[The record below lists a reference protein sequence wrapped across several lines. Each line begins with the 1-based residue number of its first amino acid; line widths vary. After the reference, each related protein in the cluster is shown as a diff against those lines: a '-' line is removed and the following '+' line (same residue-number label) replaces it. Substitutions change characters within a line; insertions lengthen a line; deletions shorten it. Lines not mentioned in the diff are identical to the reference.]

1 MVVQR
6 DLLPLPLKYSEPEC
20 RCPDGL
26 QRASRSAKR
35 RALGR
40 FYDKERVNSTIE
52 TINEINGQRCPPPG
66 LVDPSVLQSAGMEIL
81 EEAVLGMGEPNAITA
96 TGAFTQLCGL
106 RPGYEESGP
115 RVNYQREKIS
125 FPPAGVELADPG
137 LFLKGQELNYW
148 QQWQGALR
156 RPLEESA
163 ELRKQLGM
171 NKPYSDPALTRS
183 PGVYAEFIAT
193 LLKSNIIRL
202 RQKSEATVG
211 IFCVAKS
218 NNRQR
223 IIFDTRIINTDFV
236 EPAHTSL
243 PSAAAWSQLQLTP
256 GAQFHMAQL
265 DVENAF
271 YRIRVP
277 PDADHFFILPPVSIK
292 HLRAEGAAIPE
303 QLASCATASPS
314 LLVLPMGFSWSLYF
328 CQALIEARVIA
339 SGVESCHFIRDRHT
353 LPTLLPGHIFCAVYV
368 DNVCMISTEAGL
380 ARKAAEAAFQC
391 LESVGLKCHDVEQSE
406 EETIF
411 TGLSFDHKRRRI
423 SIKRNRAW
431 TLYKALDFAR
441 KQPRMTGHQMEK
453 LWGTLLGQR
462 LFGEKRCVSQQF
474 VTCSC
479 VQPNILA

>member
-26 QRASRSAKR
+26 LRASRSAKR

-52 TINEINGQRCPPPG
+52 TINEISGQRCPPPG
-66 LVDPSVLQSAGMEIL
+66 LVEPSVLQLAGMEII

-125 FPPAGVELADPG
+125 FPPAGVEPADPG

-223 IIFDTRIINTDFV
+223 IIFDTRIINTDFI

-277 PDADHFFILPPVSIK
+277 PDADHFFILPPVLIK

-303 QLASCATASPS
+303 QLALCATASPS
-314 LLVLPMGFSWSLYF
+314 LLVLPM
-328 CQALIEARVIA
+328 
-339 SGVESCHFIRDRHT
+339 
-353 LPTLLPGHIFCAVYV
+353 
-368 DNVCMISTEAGL
+368 
-380 ARKAAEAAFQC
+380 
-391 LESVGLKCHDVEQSE
+391 
-406 EETIF
+406 
-411 TGLSFDHKRRRI
+411 
-423 SIKRNRAW
+423 
-431 TLYKALDFAR
+431 
-441 KQPRMTGHQMEK
+441 
-453 LWGTLLGQR
+453 
-462 LFGEKRCVSQQF
+462 
-474 VTCSC
+474 
-479 VQPNILA
+479 